1 MLNMPKSQDRQRE
14 KAIDFKLEQ
23 SPSSVKTE
31 KALLSNIL
39 IDNSVMDAAIQKL
52 SSQDFYDVICR
63 NIFAAME
70 KLYLENC
77 AIDAIY
83 LENILKTT
91 GEKGFDYSDFLLNL
105 YDMPEG
111 LINSDSNIEI
121 VKEKS
126 VARKFLSLLNDT
138 KSACYR
144 SNDPYGVIYDT
155 LNGLSELVE
164 DKSKSGIYELAG
176 VVKNYVYRDTRI
188 TGIPTG
194 FNYLDELT
202 TGFQNSNLI
211 VIAARP
217 SIGKTALALKI
228 ALNMAQ
234 IGKKI
239 AFFTIE
245 MTKEQI
251 AERVISMLGRV
262 DGKDLRRNRV
272 SENVLADVM
281 ERTEDLGIYLNDD
294 GAINIV
300 ELKAKIKQL
309 KKEKQIDIAFIDYL
323 QLIKPLKNG
332 MPREQAISDISH
344 GLKAM
349 AKDLDMP
356 IVALAQLNR
365 LVEMRQDKKP
375 VLADLRE
382 SGSIEQDADLVI
394 LIHRPGFYDKKN
406 DETDNSVE
414 LIVAKQR
421 NGSTGVANLV
431 FIKEFSSFE
440 EKAFEDYNDY
450 GDFI

>member
-1 MLNMPKSQDRQRE
+1 MLNMPKSQDRQ
-14 KAIDFKLEQ
+14 KGKVIDFKHEQ
-23 SPSSVKTE
+23 APSSVKAE

-39 IDNSVMDAAIQKL
+39 IDNSVMDAAMQKI
-52 SSQDFYDVICR
+52 STEDFYDAVCR

-70 KLYLENC
+70 RLYSQNA
-77 AIDAIY
+77 AIDVMN
-83 LENILKTT
+83 LTNILNG
-91 GEKGFDYSDFLLNL
+91 GEFNYWDFLLRL

-126 VARKFLSLLNDT
+126 IARKLLSLLDDAKT
-138 KSACYR
+138 DCYG
-144 SNDPYGVIYDT
+144 SNDPYDVIYDVE
-155 LNGLSELVE
+155 NKLSELAG
-164 DKSKSGIYELAG
+164 DKNKSGIYELAG
-176 VVKNYVYRDTRI
+176 VVKDYIYRDTRI

-194 FNYLDELT
+194 FSYLDELT

-211 VIAARP
+211 VLAARP

-234 IGKKI
+234 AGKKI

-262 DGKDLRRNRV
+262 DGKDLRRNRI

-281 ERTEDLGIYLNDD
+281 ERTENLGIYINDD
-294 GAINIV
+294 SAINIV

-309 KKEKQIDIAFIDYL
+309 KKEKQIDLAFIDYL

-332 MPREQAISDISH
+332 MPREQAISDISR
-344 GLKAM
+344 GLKAI

-365 LVEMRQDKKP
+365 LVEMRQDKRP

-382 SGSIEQDADLVI
+382 SGSIEQDADIVV

-440 EKAFEDYNDY
+440 EKAFENDY
-450 GDFI
+450 GGVYVV

>member
-70 KLYLENC
+70 KLYSQNA
-77 AIDAIY
+77 AIDVMN
-83 LENILKTT
+83 LTNILNG
-91 GEKGFDYSDFLLNL
+91 GEFNYWDFLLGL

-126 VARKFLSLLNDT
+126 IARKLLSLLDDAKT
-138 KSACYR
+138 DCYG
-144 SNDPYGVIYDT
+144 SDDPYNVIYDVE
-155 LNGLSELVE
+155 NKLSELAG
-164 DKSKSGIYELAG
+164 DKNKSGIYELAG
-176 VVKNYVYRDTRI
+176 VVKDYVYRDTRI

-194 FNYLDELT
+194 FSYLDELT

-211 VIAARP
+211 VLGARP

-234 IGKKI
+234 AGKKI

-262 DGKDLRRNRV
+262 DGKDLRKNRV

-281 ERTEDLGIYLNDD
+281 ERTEDLGIYINDD
-294 GAINIV
+294 SAINIV
-300 ELKAKIKQL
+300 ELKAKIKQI
-309 KKEKQIDIAFIDYL
+309 KKEKGIDLAFIDYL
-323 QLIKPLKNG
+323 QLIKPIKNN
-332 MPREQAISDISH
+332 MPREQAISDISR
-344 GLKAM
+344 GLKAI

-356 IVALAQLNR
+356 VVALAQLNR
-365 LVEMRQDKKP
+365 LVEMRQDKRP

-382 SGSIEQDADLVI
+382 SGSIEQDADLVV

>member
-1 MLNMPKSQDRQRE
+1 MLNMPKSQDRQ
-14 KAIDFKLEQ
+14 KGKVIDFKHEQ
-23 SPSSVKTE
+23 APSSVKAE

-39 IDNSVMDAAIQKL
+39 IDNSVMDAAMQKI
-52 SSQDFYDVICR
+52 STEDFYDAVCR

-70 KLYLENC
+70 RLYSQNA
-77 AIDAIY
+77 AIDVMN
-83 LENILKTT
+83 LTNILNG
-91 GEKGFDYSDFLLNL
+91 GEFNYWDFLLRL

-126 VARKFLSLLNDT
+126 IARKLLSLLDDAKT
-138 KSACYR
+138 DCYG
-144 SNDPYGVIYDT
+144 SNDPYDVIYDVE
-155 LNGLSELVE
+155 NKLSELAG
-164 DKSKSGIYELAG
+164 DKNKSGIYELAG
-176 VVKNYVYRDTRI
+176 VVKDYIYRDTRI

-194 FNYLDELT
+194 FSYLDELT

-211 VIAARP
+211 VLAARP

-234 IGKKI
+234 AGKKI

-262 DGKDLRRNRV
+262 DGKDLRRNRI

-281 ERTEDLGIYLNDD
+281 ERTENLGIYINDD
-294 GAINIV
+294 SAINIV

-309 KKEKQIDIAFIDYL
+309 KKEKQIDLAFIDYL

-332 MPREQAISDISH
+332 MPREQAISDISR
-344 GLKAM
+344 GLKAI

-365 LVEMRQDKKP
+365 LVEMRQDKRP

-382 SGSIEQDADLVI
+382 SGSIEQDADLVV

-440 EKAFEDYNDY
+440 EKAFENDY
-450 GDFI
+450 GGIYNV

>member
-1 MLNMPKSQDRQRE
+1 MLNTPKSQDRQRE

-70 KLYLENC
+70 KLYSQNT
-77 AIDAIY
+77 AIDVMN
-83 LENILKTT
+83 LTNILNG
-91 GEKGFDYSDFLLNL
+91 GEFNYWDFLLGL

-126 VARKFLSLLNDT
+126 IARKLLSLLDDAKT
-138 KSACYR
+138 DCYG
-144 SNDPYGVIYDT
+144 SNDPYNVIY
-155 LNGLSELVE
+155 NVENKLSELAG
-164 DKSKSGIYELAG
+164 DKNKSGIYELAG
-176 VVKNYVYRDTRI
+176 VVKDYVYRDTRI

-194 FNYLDELT
+194 FSYLDELT

-211 VIAARP
+211 VLAARP

-281 ERTEDLGIYLNDD
+281 ERTENLGIYINDD
-294 GAINIV
+294 SAINIV

-309 KKEKQIDIAFIDYL
+309 KKEKQIDLAFIDYL

-332 MPREQAISDISH
+332 MPREQAISDISR
-344 GLKAM
+344 GLKAI

-356 IVALAQLNR
+356 VVALAQLNR
-365 LVEMRQDKKP
+365 LVEMRQDKRP

-382 SGSIEQDADLVI
+382 SGSIEQDADLVV